1 MSVRETT
8 ELKHIAQRAISR
20 FADADADD
28 VLDWAATEF
37 GPGLAVACSM
47 AGDTI
52 LPALVARHRP
62 GVDVLFLDTG
72 YHFTE
77 TLSTRDHLAQAVD
90 IHILDVRPEHTVPQQ
105 DAQHGPRL
113 HDRDPGSCCE
123 LRKVRPLD
131 SQLAGYDAW
140 VTGVRR
146 EDNPL
151 RSDTPLVQWDA
162 RHQMVKIN
170 PIAAWS
176 FEDVLDYA
184 RDHLIPVNPLL
195 SQGYP
200 SVGCAPC
207 TRRVNPGDDPRA
219 GRWAGLAKTECGIHL

>member
-1 MSVRETT
+1 VTLRERT
-8 ELKHIAQRAISR
+8 ELEHVAQQARSL
-20 FADADADD
+20 FADATADD
-28 VLDWAATEF
+28 VLAWAATQF
-37 GPGLAVACSM
+37 GSGLAVACSM

-52 LPALVARHRP
+52 LPALVSRHRP

-72 YHFTE
+72 YHFAE
-77 TLSTRDHLAQAVD
+77 TMSTRDQLAQSVD
-90 IHILDVRPEHTVPQQ
+90 IHIVDVLPEQTVPQQ
-105 DAQHGPRL
+105 DARHGPRL
-113 HDRDPGSCCE
+113 HDRDPGLCCE

-131 SQLAGYDAW
+131 SRLAGYDAW

-146 EDNPL
+146 EDNVL
-151 RSDTPLVQWDA
+151 RAGTPLVQWDA

-170 PIAAWS
+170 RIAAWT
-176 FEDVLDYA
+176 FHDVLDYA

-207 TRRVNPGDDPRA
+207 TRRVDPGDDPRA